1 MVIKKNDN
9 CGSSRYVT
17 YQASTDDLP
26 GAFDDG
32 RTHFGQ
38 ERSVHLIEEDPGK
51 HIEIYLRYIDTTLI
65 VRQVGRYFTFAM
77 KMPEEIVEHSR
88 DNNNGIQL
96 CVRGCPASEL
106 IDYREYLAQKHVRL
120 KSLTEDRNVKV
131 AMSRNVAEA
140 KCKDAHVVDFYY
152 DSCVF
157 DLMTT
162 GDTNFTQAAQSALSD
177 VLRLYPVA
185 AKMHKNRTS
194 LDPMDQPYSSA
205 AASSFMVSR
214 TSLQSNCIS
223 SLQRTSQYVMLVLC
237 TMLLSTWSRHFNPL

>member
-1 MVIKKNDN
+1 MVIKRDDN

-26 GAFDDG
+26 GTFDDG

-38 ERSVHLIEEDPGK
+38 ERSVHLIEKDPGK

-96 CVRGCPASEL
+96 CVRGCPASEV
-106 IDYREYLAQKHVRL
+106 IDYREYLAQKHVKL
-120 KSLTEDRNVKV
+120 KDSNFKV
-131 AMSRNVAEA
+131 AMSRSLAEA
-140 KCKDAHVVDFYY
+140 KCRDARVVDFYY

-162 GDTNFTQAAQSALSD
+162 GDSNFTQAAQKALND
-177 VLRLYPVA
+177 VLRLYPRA
-185 AKMHKNRTS
+185 AEMLQNRTS
-194 LDPMDQPYSSA
+194 LHLNRQSSS
-205 AASSFMVSR
+205 AASSFVVSR
-214 TSLQSNCIS
+214 TSLHSNCIS
-223 SLQRTSQYVMLVLC
+223 SLQRTSQYALLVLC
-237 TMLLSTWSRHFNPL
+237 TILLSTWSRHFNSL